1 MTQENKQCF
10 IYERMNLIMSTA
22 LSLNNINVND
32 FIKLI
37 DACKGDLYLVTDEGD
52 RLNLKSKLCQ
62 LIGLSNLIDGGII
75 HTASL
80 VCTSIEDERLL
91 VRYKL
96 YKTIDA
102 ASEDASDVNPTEE
115 NEVA

>member
-1 MTQENKQCF
+1 MMQDNKRCF
-10 IYERMNLIMSTA
+10 IYERMNLIMSTVWA
-22 LSLNNINVND
+22 LNNIDVNE
-32 FIKLI
+32 FLKLI
-37 DACKGDLYLVTDEGD
+37 DACKGGLYLVTDEGD

-102 ASEDASDVNPTEE
+102 ASENASDVNPAEE
-115 NEVA
+115 DEVA

>member
-1 MTQENKQCF
+1 
-10 IYERMNLIMSTA
+10 MNLTMSTV

-32 FIKLI
+32 FLKLI
-37 DACKGDLYLVTDEGD
+37 ETCKGNLYLVTDEGD

-62 LIGLSNLIDGGII
+62 LIGLSKLIDGGII

-80 VCTSIEDERLL
+80 VCESIEDESVL

-102 ASEDASDVNPTEE
+102 ASENASDCKHTEE
-115 NEVA
+115 SEVA